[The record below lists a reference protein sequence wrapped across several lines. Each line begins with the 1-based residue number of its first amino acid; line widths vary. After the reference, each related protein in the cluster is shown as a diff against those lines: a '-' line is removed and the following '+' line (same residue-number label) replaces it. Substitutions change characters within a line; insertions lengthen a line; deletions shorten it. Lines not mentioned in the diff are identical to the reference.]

1 MPFTQLDLQ
10 SPILHALGKIGYDH
24 MTPIQEMAIPLILD
38 GHDVVGL
45 AETGSGKTGA
55 CGIPLVQ
62 RTDPNLNAI
71 QALILV
77 PTRELASQYVEE
89 VARIAQD
96 TEVVPFAVFG
106 GVKMS
111 LQQAKLHHKV
121 HILVATPGRLLDFI
135 WNTDLNLSHV
145 RTLVL
150 DEADEMLNMGFIED
164 VELIMSCLVHDH
176 QTLLFSAT
184 MPPAIDRLAGAYLKA
199 PVRIELNHTQKAPP
213 SLQHHFQHTG
223 RNRLPALIDYL
234 RTETIQQS
242 IIFCNSRRQGSQ
254 LLTALQGKFTSLAYI
269 HGGLEQSQ
277 RALIFD
283 RFRRQKIKF
292 MVATDVAAR
301 GLDFRHVSHVI
312 NYDPPLS
319 HDAYTHRTGR
329 AGRMGRSGI
338 ALTLVTDRDLQ
349 HLNRLL
355 RINRIEPVWR
365 GRAPE
370 LALPSKSQQGVTSK
384 RVSRRNT
391 SRRRNPKAASTPA

>member
-1 MPFTQLDLQ
+1 MPFTQLDIQ
-10 SPILHALGKIGYDH
+10 PPILQALGKMGYDN
-24 MTPIQEMAIPLILD
+24 MTPIQELAIPLILD

-62 RTDPNLNAI
+62 RTDPDLNAI

-77 PTRELASQYVEE
+77 PTRELASQYVDE
-89 VARIAQD
+89 VGRIAQEA
-96 TEVVPFAVFG
+96 EVVPFAVFG

-111 LQQAKLHHKV
+111 LQQAKLRHKV

-164 VELIMSCLVHDH
+164 VELIMSCLVHEH

-184 MPPAIDRLAGAYLKA
+184 MPQAIDRLARSHLKA
-199 PVRIELNHTQKAPP
+199 PVQIELNRAQKAPA

-234 RTETIQQS
+234 RDEHIQQS
-242 IIFCNSRRQGSQ
+242 IIFCNSRRQGGQ
-254 LLTALQGKFTSLAYI
+254 LLTALQGKFTSIAYI

-312 NYDPPLS
+312 NYDPPRS
-319 HDAYTHRTGR
+319 HESYTHRTGR
-329 AGRMGRSGI
+329 AGRMGRTGI

-349 HLNRLL
+349 HLNQLL

-370 LALPSKSQQGVTSK
+370 LARPSRSRTGGKSK
-384 RVSRRNT
+384 RASRRNT
-391 SRRRNPKAASTPA
+391 SRRWSRKTAPTPT